1 MELISMPHMRGQHL
15 REQQREQQVRLHA
28 KAAEE
33 EAAAERAAAEKG
45 KAMKRALANWLKRAE
60 ATKRALANR
69 LKWLKK
75 RALANRLKWLKLYAH
90 LWSSYEYSIRRPA
103 RLEELGTFRDQSN
116 EILRVSW
123 SAPPPLICR
132 CPSALIRHV
141 RRHQRIALI
150 WRGLANAALN
160 AEVGELSWQP
170 DEPRRKP
177 LLDRMLSTPLR
188 MLARAPANPS
198 RPLTCR
204 EHTMLT
210 RVRLAALAAR
220 PGAFPQQQSQSPLSF
235 DSRRMVV
242 PPSDRSYHRP
252 YGSPPVLGAE
262 SAASPT
268 TPVAVEPSAE
278 AASAAEA
285 AEVVLPLTFGDIFVQ
300 SPAVR
305 LCLLHNCEVE
315 SLAVMRQLC
324 STFMRDVPR
333 VINSKDWQLKH
344 RCVILYKES
353 SRKQRTTFYRRYP
366 QEAGWLAIITGSDM
380 ARPDLLMQQLAS
392 GMASSRVF
400 SFIWTNFEDS
410 PDSSRLDSSYGKAK
424 KCHPRPHAPPRDIA
438 GGFDADGG
446 GSGGGGGGSVAEGRD
461 ERHIERVKAHAM
473 PDYWEKR
480 IATTSP
486 DGFAA
491 ILLDPTGRDRR
502 TWAALQQLLQTDPE
516 KLKLRRGTTHDRL
529 ELTCAWRL
537 ENPALW
543 EKYMSGVQGVMND
556 MERIRQGRVASAK
569 RIRQC
574 RVASK
579 GALPGDLRVDVNE
592 AFLMHGTNAGV
603 LFNILSQGMNER
615 FAGTAAG
622 AAYGEGSY
630 LAEDAGKNDQYT
642 KVDPQYD
649 GSSELHKRLYAHGA
663 RHHPGKVFYIL
674 VCRVALGHH
683 VRTKQAGRDATSTDT
698 GRRVFPISFRELDTV
713 AGVSPPVHHHSLLA
727 PDPTPS
733 QVRYREFIVF
743 HSEYIYPEYLLAYQ
757 RYEGGRG
764 PMA

>member
-1 MELISMPHMRGQHL
+1 
-15 REQQREQQVRLHA
+15 
-28 KAAEE
+28 
-33 EAAAERAAAEKG
+33 
-45 KAMKRALANWLKRAE
+45 
-60 ATKRALANR
+60 
-69 LKWLKK
+69 
-75 RALANRLKWLKLYAH
+75 
-90 LWSSYEYSIRRPA
+90 
-103 RLEELGTFRDQSN
+103 
-116 EILRVSW
+116 
-123 SAPPPLICR
+123 
-132 CPSALIRHV
+132 
-141 RRHQRIALI
+141 
-150 WRGLANAALN
+150 
-160 AEVGELSWQP
+160 
-170 DEPRRKP
+170 
-177 LLDRMLSTPLR
+177 
-188 MLARAPANPS
+188 
-198 RPLTCR
+198 
-204 EHTMLT
+204 
-210 RVRLAALAAR
+210 
-220 PGAFPQQQSQSPLSF
+220 
-235 DSRRMVV
+235 
-242 PPSDRSYHRP
+242 
-252 YGSPPVLGAE
+252 
-262 SAASPT
+262 
-268 TPVAVEPSAE
+268 
-278 AASAAEA
+278 
-285 AEVVLPLTFGDIFVQ
+285 
-300 SPAVR
+300 
-305 LCLLHNCEVE
+305 
-315 SLAVMRQLC
+315 
-324 STFMRDVPR
+324 MRDVPR

-556 MERIRQGRVASAK
+556 MKRIRQGRVASAGGAPPLT
-569 RIRQC
+569 C
-574 RVASK
+574 GVADT
-579 GALPGDLRVDVNE
+579 LPGDLRVDVNE

-603 LFNILSQGMNER
+603 LFNILSTGLNER
-615 FAGTAAG
+615 FASTK

-642 KVDPQYD
+642 RVDLQYD
-649 GSSELHKRLYAHGA
+649 GDSELHQRLYAHGW
-663 RHHPGKVFYIL
+663 HPGKVFYIL

-683 VRTKQAGRDATSTDT
+683 VRTHQMGAQSTSTDT